1 MLSRHAVSPKVL
13 LPRRPDLSFI
23 QAARL
28 ISTNTAI
35 NRSLRKLKKNPR
47 NRDTTGKPRSLE
59 PVFGSKDGKPTIQ
72 PRSRLT
78 SQYAAPDLTAPLRKQ
93 TRNESRYDY
102 PKKFIEAER
111 QYDDLKKQARI
122 QSQYENLKTPT
133 RAGSQSEYPKRPNR
147 FQSQYDNFRQP
158 NKAESQYDYSR
169 KPGGNRATRRAERFG
184 DSAND
189 SAKDEV
195 TDLAQLLP
203 GRPRAYQSAHHDHS
217 KDTRSLHEALDK
229 EADGNGRP
237 MRKYRKLPSE
247 NLPEWPYQSEAPLA
261 LPYTTS
267 ASEFLYGTSV
277 IKAALQAAR
286 RKFYKLYMYDGDNR
300 EVRDQDAAIRKLA
313 LKNDLTVERVKGD
326 WLRLMDRMSQGRP
339 HNGYILEAS
348 SLPKLPVTA
357 IQRVE
362 NPQRFFNAV
371 LDHQSRE
378 DEAINGTNTSLKY
391 QPAFPRYPFILLL
404 DGILDS
410 GNLGAIMR
418 SAFFLG
424 VDAVAVSNHSAPFS
438 PVALKASAGAAE
450 SLPLMTVAQPSTF
463 IEACKRNG
471 WKVYAADAPNESS
484 TRRQK
489 SLTSS
494 NLGHPLRNH
503 PCMLIFGSEGE
514 GLRWKIQEKA
524 DLGVGIEGQRRGQS
538 GVDSLNVSVAAGVL
552 CEAFLRKPNSSKNLN
567 GSRMTGV
574 EAEKSLF

>member
-1 MLSRHAVSPKVL
+1 MLSRHAASSKVL

-23 QAARL
+23 QATRL

-35 NRSLRKLKKNPR
+35 NRSLRKLKKNPQ
-47 NRDTTGKPRSLE
+47 NRDTTRKPRSLE

-78 SQYAAPDLTAPLRKQ
+78 SHYAAPDLTSPLRKQ
-93 TRNESRYDY
+93 TRTESRYDY
-102 PKKFIEAER
+102 PKKFIEADR

-147 FQSQYDNFRQP
+147 FQSQYD
-158 NKAESQYDYSR
+158 YSR

-184 DSAND
+184 DTAND
-189 SAKDEV
+189 SAKNEV

-203 GRPRAYQSAHHDHS
+203 GRPRAYRSAHYDHS
-217 KDTRSLHEALDK
+217 EDTRSLHEALDK

-247 NLPEWPYQSEAPLA
+247 NLPQRPYQSEAPLA

-339 HNGYILEAS
+339 HNVCRTYSQATQLSATLIHYDR
-348 SLPKLPVTA
+348 A
-357 IQRVE
+357 IYSK
-362 NPQRFFNAV
+362 
-371 LDHQSRE
+371 H
-378 DEAINGTNTSLKY
+378 
-391 QPAFPRYPFILLL
+391 PRYL
-404 DGILDS
+404 DCL
-410 GNLGAIMR
+410 
-418 SAFFLG
+418 
-424 VDAVAVSNHSAPFS
+424 
-438 PVALKASAGAAE
+438 
-450 SLPLMTVAQPSTF
+450 
-463 IEACKRNG
+463 
-471 WKVYAADAPNESS
+471 
-484 TRRQK
+484 
-489 SLTSS
+489 
-494 NLGHPLRNH
+494 
-503 PCMLIFGSEGE
+503 
-514 GLRWKIQEKA
+514 
-524 DLGVGIEGQRRGQS
+524 
-538 GVDSLNVSVAAGVL
+538 
-552 CEAFLRKPNSSKNLN
+552 
-567 GSRMTGV
+567 
-574 EAEKSLF
+574 